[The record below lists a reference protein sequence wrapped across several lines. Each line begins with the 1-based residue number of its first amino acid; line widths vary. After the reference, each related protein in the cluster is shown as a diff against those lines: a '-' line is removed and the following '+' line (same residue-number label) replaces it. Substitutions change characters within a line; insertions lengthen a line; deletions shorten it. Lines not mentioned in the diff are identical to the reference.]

1 MSPSPREMPRAGPNP
16 RICARV
22 WTNTGRRLRSDADRE
37 PNIDVDHPWLPAA
50 AESHAGA
57 PLSLLSQLL
66 LLCAYRDRTPWS
78 SEGYLARPV
87 SPSTLSSIQQG
98 RLRPGAGRYR
108 ESLVSTLTGGA
119 VSAPLKGGAKRLEIS
134 MPKTP
139 PLLWFA
145 PAAILF
151 YNYQAWMHDYPPAG
165 GHDIA
170 MHTTGSAPGAA
181 ATLGDS
187 VPQAASSAALPA
199 TPAAAEP
206 SAAAPAAADPFTAPP
221 AGTASTQDANSSQ
234 PLHVVTDVLDVAI
247 NLKGAEL
254 DQADLMKY
262 PLHKDTPNIPVRLL
276 SREPPATLYLLQTGL
291 VGNAGEAAPTHL
303 ATWTAAE
310 NSFVLADGAK
320 ELRVPLTWADGQG
333 LTVTKTFVFT
343 RGLYSIDLIYD
354 VQNSGAAPRKLAPYS
369 QFLRHWEHASR
380 SYFDVETYSFKGPA
394 VWDGTKSKD
403 LNVES
408 DSDSKY
414 SATINNGWLASL
426 QHQFVT
432 AVVPPLNQPYQYQL
446 QVRNNEYLISATGPM
461 VDVPAGGAVRF
472 HEDLF
477 VGPKLQSQ
485 LAAMGRNLERTVD
498 FGILTVLAQPLFTG
512 LNFVHK
518 LTGNWGWSIILV
530 TLLIKLLFYPLQ
542 QASGR
547 SMAKMRA
554 VGPRMKQIQETFK
567 DDREKLGRAMMDLYK
582 KEKINPL
589 AGCLPMVVQI
599 PVFISFYRVLLES
612 VEMRQ
617 APFLLWINDLS
628 SRDPYFVLPLLM
640 GGAMFAQFRL
650 NPAPPDP
657 MQAKI
662 MQFMPLIM
670 TGMMAFF
677 PSGLTLYWLTNTVLS
692 IAQQW
697 RVNKVVEAEAAKQR
711 A

>member
-1 MSPSPREMPRAGPNP
+1 M
-16 RICARV
+16 
-22 WTNTGRRLRSDADRE
+22 
-37 PNIDVDHPWLPAA
+37 PNI
-50 AESHAGA
+50 
-57 PLSLLSQLL
+57 
-66 LLCAYRDRTPWS
+66 
-78 SEGYLARPV
+78 
-87 SPSTLSSIQQG
+87 
-98 RLRPGAGRYR
+98 RL
-108 ESLVSTLTGGA
+108 
-119 VSAPLKGGAKRLEIS
+119 
-134 MPKTP
+134 M
-139 PLLWFA
+139 LWGVL
-145 PAAILF
+145 AAILF
-151 YNYQAWMHDYPPAG
+151 LNYQTWMHDYAPPAMTPTAQTG
-165 GHDIA
+165 
-170 MHTTGSAPGAA
+170 TGSAPTASAPANTLADSLPQAPSAA
-181 ATLGDS
+181 PTP
-187 VPQAASSAALPA
+187 VPQSSNGAPPAAVP
-199 TPAAAEP
+199 PAAA
-206 SAAAPAAADPFTAPP
+206 AAASAGAP
-221 AGTASTQDANSSQ
+221 AGAASEAPTT
-234 PLHVVTDVLDVAI
+234 PLRVSTDVLEIGI
-247 NLKGAEL
+247 NLKGGEL
-254 DQADLMKY
+254 DQSDLKEY
-262 PLHKDTPNIPVRLL
+262 PLRKDTPNIPVRLL
-276 SREPPATLYLLQTGL
+276 SYEPPPTLYVLQSGL
-291 VGNAGEAAPTHL
+291 IGAAGEAAPTHL
-303 ATWTAAE
+303 AAWKSEQT
-310 NSFVLADGAK
+310 SFVLAPGAD
-320 ELRVPLTWADGQG
+320 ELRVPLTWTDGRG
-333 LTVTKTFVFT
+333 MTVTKTFVFK
-343 RGLYSIDLIYD
+343 RGQYAIGLDYD
-354 VQNSGAAPRKLAPYS
+354 VKNDGTAPRKLASYA
-369 QFLRHWEHASR
+369 QILRHWEHASR

-394 VWDGTKSKD
+394 VYDGTKSKD

-461 VDVPAGGAVRF
+461 VDVPAGAAVRF

-640 GGAMFAQFRL
+640 GGAMFAQFKL